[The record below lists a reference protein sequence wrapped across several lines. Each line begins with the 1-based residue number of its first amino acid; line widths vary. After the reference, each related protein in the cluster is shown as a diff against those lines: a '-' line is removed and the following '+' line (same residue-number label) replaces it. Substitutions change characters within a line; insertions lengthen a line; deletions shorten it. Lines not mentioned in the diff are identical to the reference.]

1 QLPDGFSTRIGEGGI
16 QLSGGEAQ
24 RIALARA
31 FLASHKIVIL
41 DEPTSFIDP
50 QTESDIH
57 KALLALKQTSTVIV
71 IAHRLSTVKIADKIL
86 VLDEGTVAE
95 EGLHEELL
103 NKGGVYAAI
112 YAELGEES
120 QG

>member
-1 QLPDGFSTRIGEGGI
+1 MKLPDGFYTWIGEGGL

-31 FLASHKIVIL
+31 FLARHKIVIL
-41 DEPTSFIDP
+41 DEPTSFVDP

-57 KALLALKQTSTVIV
+57 NALLTLKRTSTVIV

-86 VLDEGTVAE
+86 VLDNGVVAE
-95 EGLHEELL
+95 EGTHEELVA
-103 NKGGVYAAI
+103 KGGVYAAVC
-112 YAELGEES
+112 AEFL
-120 QG
+120 

>member
-1 QLPDGFSTRIGEGGI
+1 MKLPDGFYTWIGEGGV

-31 FLASHKIVIL
+31 FLALHKIVIM

-57 KALLALKQTSTVIV
+57 HALLTLKQTSTVIV

-86 VLDEGTVAE
+86 VLDNGVVAE
-95 EGLHEELL
+95 EGTHAELL
-103 NKGGVYAAI
+103 AKGGVYAAVC
-112 YAELGEES
+112 AEFS
-120 QG
+120 